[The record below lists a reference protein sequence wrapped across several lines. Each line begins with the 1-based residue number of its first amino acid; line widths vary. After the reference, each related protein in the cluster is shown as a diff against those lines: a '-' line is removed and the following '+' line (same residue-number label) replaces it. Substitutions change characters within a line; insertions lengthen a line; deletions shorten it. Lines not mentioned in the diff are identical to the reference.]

1 LILFVFFLGLL
12 HICTMAAACI
22 GNRFFPS
29 HRASSLGNRR
39 MRSQKRIPGWNV
51 PLEHNFIYMGQ
62 LTNNYS
68 IYNHYILYPEF
79 TFFLS

>member
-1 LILFVFFLGLL
+1 
-12 HICTMAAACI
+12 
-22 GNRFFPS
+22 
-29 HRASSLGNRR
+29 
-39 MRSQKRIPGWNV
+39 
-51 PLEHNFIYMGQ
+51 LEHNFIYMGQ